1 MAVTNKD
8 SMTLEINGLHV
19 RLTFTPLPAS
29 DTLEAIQMILKNSYI
44 RALREV

>member
-1 MAVTNKD
+1 MTVTNKD

-19 RLTFTPLPAS
+19 RLTFTPIPVN
-29 DTLEAIQMILKNSYI
+29 DTLEAIQTILKNSYI